1 MSHELSQQHPQV
13 VLRSRYQQL
22 KALLVLAAITVVSL
36 TAAVVI
42 LAVEEDGAK
51 TVVAAPALTA
61 PVVTDTATDTPGL
74 RYDGGPDE
82 GSRGPRAV
90 TPPAGTRYDG
100 GPDEGTRGAQL
111 DPTPGSA
118 ADIGRWGPH

>member
-22 KALLVLAAITVVSL
+22 KALLALAAITVVSL
-36 TAAVVI
+36 AAAVVI
-42 LAVEEDGAK
+42 LAVEDDGAK
-51 TVVAAPALTA
+51 TVVSAPAVTA

-82 GSRGPRAV
+82 GSRGLRLEPS
-90 TPPAGTRYDG
+90 Y
-100 GPDEGTRGAQL
+100 
-111 DPTPGSA
+111 PTPGSA

>member
-82 GSRGPRAV
+82 GSRGARAV

-100 GPDEGTRGAQL
+100 GPEEGTRGAQL

>member
-42 LAVEEDGAK
+42 LAVEDDGAK
-51 TVVAAPALTA
+51 TVVAAPAVAA
-61 PVVTDTATDTPGL
+61 PVDTSTFTGKPGL
-74 RYDGGPDE
+74 RFDGGPEE
-82 GSRGPRAV
+82 GSRGPQAV
-90 TPPAGTRYDG
+90 SPAVGTRSDG
-100 GPDEGTRGAQL
+100 GPDEGTRGPQSQ
-111 DPTPGSA
+111 PTPGGA
-118 ADIGRWGPH
+118 ADLGRWGPH